1 MFFFE
6 KEILIFSDITMRDK
20 RIEAKIMTIGKKYQQ
35 KMWIESNDHNN
46 MMMITPKKQT
56 QIQTLIHKDQTRQNV
71 TMQNLNRPRQHQNI
85 ISRCLDFNTVLPVE
99 ETEKK
104 ENEEEICTQFRMSSQ
119 QQVEEVIYSEGEYYE
134 EIYHDNTW
142 DSDDVSLT

>member
-56 QIQTLIHKDQTRQNV
+56 QIQTLIHKDQTRQNF
-71 TMQNLNRPRQHQNI
+71 TMQNLNRPGFYGI
-85 ISRCLDFNTVLPVE
+85 
-99 ETEKK
+99 
-104 ENEEEICTQFRMSSQ
+104 
-119 QQVEEVIYSEGEYYE
+119 
-134 EIYHDNTW
+134 
-142 DSDDVSLT
+142 